1 MSSDSVSNEIKGFV
15 VNFPVLNS
23 IIQSVENCLQMCAL
37 TSRVVGVSKIPTH
50 LSNAPVTGIIGL
62 SGKCTGFISVTMS
75 ERVALQAVAGLTGD
89 DVKQITS
96 QVLDGVGELTNMI
109 AGGLKTKLYN
119 TNWTIADIT
128 IPSVILGT
136 HYDISY
142 AKGID
147 FCSVSFEIDIPGTLT
162 IGERVFCVSTSLLQT
177 QK

>member
-1 MSSDSVSNEIKGFV
+1 MSSDSVSNEIKGLV
-15 VNFPVLNS
+15 VNFTVLNS
-23 IIQSVENCLQMCAL
+23 IIQSVENCFQMCDL
-37 TSRVVGVSKIPTH
+37 SVRVVGVSKIPTH
-50 LSNAPVTGIIGL
+50 LPNAPVTGIIGL

-75 ERVALQAVAGLTGD
+75 EQVSLRAVAGLTQD
-89 DVKQITS
+89 DVKKISS

-119 TNWTIADIT
+119 TNWTITEIT

-147 FCSVSFEIDIPGTLT
+147 FCGVSFEVDIPDTLT
-162 IGERVFCVSTSLLQT
+162 IGERIFCVSASLLQH
-177 QK
+177 